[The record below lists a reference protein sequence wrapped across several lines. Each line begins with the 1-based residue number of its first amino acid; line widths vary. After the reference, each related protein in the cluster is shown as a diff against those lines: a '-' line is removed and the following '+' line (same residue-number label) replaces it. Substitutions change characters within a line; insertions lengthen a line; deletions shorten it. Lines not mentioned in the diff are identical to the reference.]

1 MPLLS
6 VGMTAGV
13 IQGGDA
19 RRVLAFR
26 SARGVADGL
35 ISVLLPAHLVLL
47 GFSAAQVGL
56 VSTLSLLGS
65 AAATISLPFLAR
77 TWTRRRLLMAA
88 GVLMAVTGAGFG
100 LAAALPVL
108 AVVAFVGTAN
118 PTGGDVSVFV
128 PVEQAVLSQTA
139 ADHHRTALFARYA
152 LVGSLSLALGSAAA
166 GLPERLL
173 PAGSGSLA
181 PTRVAFVLYGLVGLV
196 GVAVYRRLSS
206 AIEVAAADR
215 GGLGP
220 SRRTVLRLTALFAVD
235 SFGSGF
241 AGQSI
246 LVLWLF
252 ARFGLSV
259 TAAGLILFWTG
270 LATSASMLASPVLA
284 RRIGL
289 VRTMAFTHIPA
300 NLFLVGA
307 ALAPR
312 VEVAV
317 GFLLA
322 RAFLSTMDVP
332 ARTSYVMAVV
342 TPAERT
348 AAAAVTGVAR
358 SLAAVPGPV
367 LAGVLLDAG
376 RQRWPL
382 VLAGSIKVAY
392 DLALLAL
399 FGRVPAPEEEMERGR
414 DPSEL
419 PPGGGT
425 IRPSS

>member
-1 MPLLS
+1 MPS
-6 VGMTAGV
+6 
-13 IQGGDA
+13 GDA
-19 RRVLAFR
+19 LRVLGFR

-35 ISVLLPAHLVLL
+35 AAVLLPAHLLLL

-56 VSTLSLLGS
+56 VNTLSLVGS

-77 TWTRRRLLMAA
+77 TWTRRRLLMASA
-88 GVLMAVTGAGFG
+88 VLMAATGAGFG
-100 LAAALPVL
+100 LATALPVL
-108 AVVAFVGTAN
+108 AAVAFIGTAN

-139 ADHHRTALFARYA
+139 ADRHRTSLFARYA
-152 LVGSLSLALGSAAA
+152 LVGSLSLAAGSAAA
-166 GLPERLL
+166 GLV
-173 PAGSGSLA
+173 
-181 PTRVAFVLYGLVGLV
+181 PTRAAFALYGAVGLV
-196 GVAVYRRLSS
+196 GIAVYRRLSP
-206 AIEVAAADR
+206 AVEVPAAAR
-215 GGLGP
+215 AGLGP
-220 SRRTVLRLTALFAVD
+220 SRSIVLRLTALFAVD

-259 TAAGLILFWTG
+259 GAAGLILFWTG
-270 LATSASMLASPVLA
+270 LATSASMLLSPVLA

-307 ALAPR
+307 ALVPR
-312 VEVAV
+312 LELAVAL
-317 GFLLA
+317 LLA
-322 RAFLSTMDVP
+322 RALLSTMDVP

-342 TPAERT
+342 TAPERT

-358 SLAAVPGPV
+358 SLAAVPGPL
-367 LAGVLLDAG
+367 LAGLLLDAG
-376 RQRWPL
+376 HQRWPL

-392 DLALLAL
+392 DLALLAV
-399 FGRVPAPEEEMERGR
+399 FGRVPAPEEEVV
-414 DPSEL
+414 
-419 PPGGGT
+419 
-425 IRPSS
+425 